1 MEFESSDTKN
11 KRAIEHLLLD
21 DSFADEKENSLWKP
35 VDVFFWPLTT
45 MLLYHIQVSFCVLT
59 LGICTVF
66 LLCTRMVFVRFKLL
80 LNEGVLQKHTDALF
94 VVVVA
99 RGACQVSGP

>member
-1 MEFESSDTKN
+1 M
-11 KRAIEHLLLD
+11 LLD

-45 MLLYHIQVSFCVLT
+45 MLLYHIRVSFCVLT
-59 LGICTVF
+59 LGICAVF
-66 LLCTRMVFVRFKLL
+66 LFRTRMVFVRFKLL
-80 LNEGVLQKHTDALF
+80 LNEGMLQKHADTLF

-99 RGACQVSGP
+99 RGSCQVSGP

>member
-1 MEFESSDTKN
+1 M
-11 KRAIEHLLLD
+11 LLD

-45 MLLYHIQVSFCVLT
+45 MLLYHIRVSFCVLT
-59 LGICTVF
+59 LGICAVF
-66 LLCTRMVFVRFKLL
+66 LFRTRMVFVRFKLL
-80 LNEGVLQKHTDALF
+80 LNEGMLQKHEDALF

-99 RGACQVSGP
+99 RRACQVSGS

>member
-1 MEFESSDTKN
+1 M
-11 KRAIEHLLLD
+11 LLD

-45 MLLYHIQVSFCVLT
+45 MLLYHIRVSFCVLT
-59 LGICTVF
+59 LEICAVF
-66 LLCTRMVFVRFKLL
+66 LFRTRMVFVRFKLL
-80 LNEGVLQKHTDALF
+80 LNEGMLQKHADALF

-99 RGACQVSGP
+99 RGSCQVSGP

>member
-1 MEFESSDTKN
+1 M
-11 KRAIEHLLLD
+11 LLD

-45 MLLYHIQVSFCVLT
+45 MLLYHIRVSFCVLT
-59 LGICTVF
+59 LGICAVF
-66 LLCTRMVFVRFKLL
+66 LFRTRMVFIRFKLL
-80 LNEGVLQKHTDALF
+80 LNEGMLQKHADALF

-99 RGACQVSGP
+99 RGSCQVSGP

>member
-1 MEFESSDTKN
+1 M
-11 KRAIEHLLLD
+11 LLD

-45 MLLYHIQVSFCVLT
+45 MLLYHIRVSFCVLT
-59 LGICTVF
+59 LGICAVF
-66 LLCTRMVFVRFKLL
+66 LFRARMVFVRFKLL
-80 LNEGVLQKHTDALF
+80 LNEGMLQKHADALF

-99 RGACQVSGP
+99 RGSCQVSGP

>member
-1 MEFESSDTKN
+1 M
-11 KRAIEHLLLD
+11 LLD

-45 MLLYHIQVSFCVLT
+45 MLLYHIRVSFCVLT
-59 LGICTVF
+59 LGICAVF
-66 LLCTRMVFVRFKLL
+66 LFRTRMVFVRFKLL
-80 LNEGVLQKHTDALF
+80 LNEGMLQKHADALF

-99 RGACQVSGP
+99 RGSCQVSDP

>member
-1 MEFESSDTKN
+1 M
-11 KRAIEHLLLD
+11 LLD

-45 MLLYHIQVSFCVLT
+45 MLLYHIRVSFCVLT
-59 LGICTVF
+59 LGICAVF
-66 LLCTRMVFVRFKLL
+66 LFRTRMVFVRFKLL
-80 LNEGVLQKHTDALF
+80 LNEGMLQKHADALF

-99 RGACQVSGP
+99 RGSCQVSSP

>member
-1 MEFESSDTKN
+1 M
-11 KRAIEHLLLD
+11 LLD
-21 DSFADEKENSLWKP
+21 GSFADEKENSLWKP

-45 MLLYHIQVSFCVLT
+45 MPLYHIRVSFCVLT
-59 LGICTVF
+59 LGICAVF
-66 LLCTRMVFVRFKLL
+66 LFCTRMVFVRFKLL
-80 LNEGVLQKHTDALF
+80 LNEGMLQKHADALF

>member
-1 MEFESSDTKN
+1 M
-11 KRAIEHLLLD
+11 LLD

-45 MLLYHIQVSFCVLT
+45 MLLYHIRVSFCVLT
-59 LGICTVF
+59 LWICAVF
-66 LLCTRMVFVRFKLL
+66 LFRTRMVFVRFKLL
-80 LNEGVLQKHTDALF
+80 LNEGMLQKHADALF

-99 RGACQVSGP
+99 RGSCQVSGP

>member
-1 MEFESSDTKN
+1 M
-11 KRAIEHLLLD
+11 LLD

-45 MLLYHIQVSFCVLT
+45 MLLYHIRVSFCVLT
-59 LGICTVF
+59 LGICAVF
-66 LLCTRMVFVRFKLL
+66 LFRTRMIFVRFKLL
-80 LNEGVLQKHTDALF
+80 LNEGMLQKHADALF

-99 RGACQVSGP
+99 RGSCQVSGP

>member
-1 MEFESSDTKN
+1 M
-11 KRAIEHLLLD
+11 LLD

-45 MLLYHIQVSFCVLT
+45 MLLYHIRVSFCVLT
-59 LGICTVF
+59 LGICAVF
-66 LLCTRMVFVRFKLL
+66 LFRTRMVFVRFKLL
-80 LNEGVLQKHTDALF
+80 LNEGMMQKHADALF

-99 RGACQVSGP
+99 RGSCQVSGP

>member
-1 MEFESSDTKN
+1 M
-11 KRAIEHLLLD
+11 LLD
-21 DSFADEKENSLWKP
+21 GSFADEKENSLWKP

-45 MLLYHIQVSFCVLT
+45 MLLYHIRVSFCVLT
-59 LGICTVF
+59 LGICAVF
-66 LLCTRMVFVRFKLL
+66 LFCTRMGFVRFKLL
-80 LNEGVLQKHTDALF
+80 LNEGMLQKHSDALF

>member
-1 MEFESSDTKN
+1 M
-11 KRAIEHLLLD
+11 LLD

-45 MLLYHIQVSFCVLT
+45 MLLYHIRVSFCVLT
-59 LGICTVF
+59 LGICAVF
-66 LLCTRMVFVRFKLL
+66 LFRTRMVFVRFKLL
-80 LNEGVLQKHTDALF
+80 LNEGMLQKHADALF

-99 RGACQVSGP
+99 RGSCQVSDL

>member
-1 MEFESSDTKN
+1 M
-11 KRAIEHLLLD
+11 LLD

-45 MLLYHIQVSFCVLT
+45 MLLYHIRVSFCVLT
-59 LGICTVF
+59 LGICAVF
-66 LLCTRMVFVRFKLL
+66 LFRTRMVFVRFKLL
-80 LNEGVLQKHTDALF
+80 LNEGMLQKHADALF

-99 RGACQVSGP
+99 RRSCQVSGP

>member
-1 MEFESSDTKN
+1 M
-11 KRAIEHLLLD
+11 LLD

-45 MLLYHIQVSFCVLT
+45 MLLYHIRVSFCVLT
-59 LGICTVF
+59 LGICAVF
-66 LLCTRMVFVRFKLL
+66 LFRTRMVFIRFKLL
-80 LNEGVLQKHTDALF
+80 LNEWMLQKHADALF

-99 RGACQVSGP
+99 RGSCQVSGP

>member
-1 MEFESSDTKN
+1 M
-11 KRAIEHLLLD
+11 LLD
-21 DSFADEKENSLWKP
+21 GSFADEKDNSLWKP

-45 MLLYHIQVSFCVLT
+45 MLLYHIRVSFCVLT
-59 LGICTVF
+59 LGICAVF
-66 LLCTRMVFVRFKLL
+66 LFCTHMVFVRFKLL
-80 LNEGVLQKHTDALF
+80 LNEGMLQKHADALF

>member
-1 MEFESSDTKN
+1 MEFESSGTKN

-45 MLLYHIQVSFCVLT
+45 MPLYHI
-59 LGICTVF
+59 
-66 LLCTRMVFVRFKLL
+66 
-80 LNEGVLQKHTDALF
+80 
-94 VVVVA
+94 
-99 RGACQVSGP
+99 